1 MQRARCQKTYHQVP
15 FRKVGTRQPTD
26 RPTLI
31 PYPLFHSLSLSLY
44 NLSPPYKLRFFFI
57 QQGCSTSSK
66 GGLHLI
72 PAEEFSRIGRDIHD
86 PLIVC
91 PWGFGVVFRGG
102 FYPRGWIRLAA
113 KPGRILSLALVK
125 ASFLL
130 VAIKGLTYY
139 YGRELRGRCVI
150 RGGILIELK
159 VWGMVISCFGSERFW
174 VLLPIV
180 DSNHCK
186 P

>member
-1 MQRARCQKTYHQVP
+1 M
-15 FRKVGTRQPTD
+15 
-26 RPTLI
+26 
-31 PYPLFHSLSLSLY
+31 
-44 NLSPPYKLRFFFI
+44 
-57 QQGCSTSSK
+57 
-66 GGLHLI
+66 
-72 PAEEFSRIGRDIHD
+72 
-86 PLIVC
+86 
-91 PWGFGVVFRGG
+91 VFRGG

-159 VWGMVISCFGSERFW
+159 V
-174 VLLPIV
+174 
-180 DSNHCK
+180 
-186 P
+186 